1 MLTLIC
7 STDPE
12 VRSTALTDAIRE
24 DIRNGRRC
32 CLLVPEQQAY
42 LSEKQFADTLPPSAG
57 RLFEILSF
65 SRLADNVFRR
75 YGGPAAVP
83 VTSAVRSL
91 LMWDTLRTKAPKLRY
106 FRSSGRRDAT
116 LTARLLTSVGELE
129 SSGIREEA
137 LGVAA
142 ESVPQDSPLR
152 DKLLDLTE
160 LLPAFRERCHRAAGL
175 DPSERL
181 TLLAEKLRAAP
192 LLAGVSVYLDSF
204 TSFTYPEYE
213 ILRELMRGEESVTAA
228 LCLDRPFSKA
238 PHFASVAET
247 AGRLIRIANE
257 TGSPVR
263 QTLLPAR
270 HGGRPRSLERLGDA
284 IWNFS
289 NRSREDGTRD
299 GAVTLTRA
307 ANRYEEAE
315 FCAEKILELVA
326 GGYRFGEI
334 AVLVRDPESVRGILD
349 AALEEH
355 GIPCFFSERVNLS
368 AKPLSRLVLSAVR
381 AAARGFRTQD
391 IITLLKTGLCGTGLR
406 DTALFEE
413 YCETWH
419 ITGRR
424 FLDPVWEMNPD
435 GLTDRMS
442 PRGTEILAA
451 ANRVRE
457 AVMPPLVTLSDALK
471 ASRRISDR
479 CRAVYRYLCD
489 LNISDRLAGQA
500 QKELSLG
507 QIKEAGE
514 TLRLYRFVVGSLGE
528 LTGLLPDAEPDTE
541 EFLSV
546 LTLFFA
552 DADLGSVPN
561 RHDCVII
568 GSAATARFAAV
579 RAVFLPGVCEGEFPR
594 TVADD
599 GILSDRD
606 KETLDTLGVRFDT
619 RQERR
624 SAEELFYVWRAFG
637 LPTEKLFLSVPAT
650 ETDGSALAP
659 SLAFSRTA
667 YLLGLPVTDFAPS
680 HPHVPD
686 GSTVTLSAQP
696 MPEGTVLRLSQ
707 SSIQDFVLCPYRY
720 YATNILRLRGKKDS
734 NVGSSD
740 EGTFLHFVFEQLL
753 RHALGPDGR
762 LHLPDPAELPALTD
776 RIVGTY
782 LSQVCPIPPDR
793 MDARL
798 LHLFARLREH
808 ALLMLRDIVG
818 EVANSRFTP
827 SHFEQTIG
835 GSGTGALPPV
845 TFSLKNGNRVTLAG
859 KIDRVDLWE
868 DGNRVVVR
876 IVDYKAGEH
885 KFSLDEVRTGEDL
898 QLVLY
903 LFAALAPDPARR
915 VPGGAEFLYAAKED
929 RRTEIRRSG
938 FLLDEESVQAAADTS
953 PDARYTKKGQI
964 DRQDTDGIQKLMDDM
979 RAAVCDTAER
989 ILTGEADK
997 TPSEK
1002 ACRFCPVAG
1011 WCDRAVHPKN

>member
-1 MLTLIC
+1 MLTLVC
-7 STDPE
+7 STDAE
-12 VRSTALTDAIRE
+12 SRSTALTDAIRE
-24 DIRNGRRC
+24 DIRAGRRC

-42 LSEKQFADTLPPSAG
+42 LSEKQLADALPPSAG

-65 SRLADNVFRR
+65 SRLADSVFRKH
-75 YGGPAAVP
+75 GGPAP
-83 VTSAVRSL
+83 VQVGNATRSL
-91 LMWDTLRTKAPKLRY
+91 LMWDTLREKAPKLQY
-106 FRSSGRRDAT
+106 FRSSGRRDAA
-116 LTARLLTSVGELE
+116 LTAKLLTAVGELE
-129 SSGIREEA
+129 SNGISEEA
-137 LGVAA
+137 LGSAA
-142 ESVPQDSPLR
+142 ASVPQSSPLR
-152 DKLLDLTE
+152 DKLLDLVE
-160 LLPAFRERCHRAAGL
+160 LLPAFRARCHRAAGL

-213 ILRELMRGEESVTAA
+213 ILRELMRGDGTVTVA
-228 LCLDRPFSKA
+228 LCLDRPVSKA

-247 AGRLIRIANE
+247 AGRLLRIANE
-257 TGSPVR
+257 VGSPVR

-270 HGGRPRSLERLGDA
+270 YGIRPMSLERLRDA
-284 IWNFS
+284 IWDFS
-289 NRSREDGTRD
+289 AKRTADTAQD

-315 FCAEKILELVA
+315 FCAERILGLVA
-326 GGYRFGEI
+326 EGYRFGDI
-334 AVLVRDPESVRGILD
+334 AILVRDPEAVRGILD
-349 AALEEH
+349 AALEER
-355 GIPCFFSERVNLS
+355 GIPCFFSERVELA

-381 AAARGFRTQD
+381 AAARGYRTQD
-391 IITLLKTGLCGTGLR
+391 IITLLKTGLCGTELR

-435 GLTDRMS
+435 GLTDRIS
-442 PRGTEILAA
+442 PRGAEILAA

-457 AVMPPLVTLSDALK
+457 AVMPPLVRLSDALK

-489 LNISDRLAGQA
+489 LSISERLAGQA

-507 QIKEAGE
+507 QLKEAGE

-528 LTGLLPDAEPDTE
+528 LTELLPDAEPDTE

-568 GSAATARFAAV
+568 GSAATARFATV

-594 TVADD
+594 TIADD

-606 KETLDTLGVRFDT
+606 KEALDTLGVRFDT
-619 RQERR
+619 REARQ

-637 LPTEKLFLSVPAT
+637 LPTERLFLSVSAA
-650 ETDGSALAP
+650 ETDGSALTP
-659 SLAFSRTA
+659 SLAFTRTA
-667 YLLGLPVTDFAPS
+667 YLLGLPVADYLPA
-680 HPHVPD
+680 HPRAAD
-686 GSTVTLSAQP
+686 GTSVTLCAQP

-753 RHALGPDGR
+753 RHALRADGR
-762 LHLPDPAELPALTD
+762 LQLPAPAELPALTD

-808 ALLMLRDIVG
+808 ALLMLRDIVD

-835 GSGTGALPPV
+835 GSGAGALPPV
-845 TFSLKNGNRVTLAG
+845 TFMLKNGSRVTLAG

-868 DGNRVVVR
+868 DGDRVVVR

-915 VPGGAEFLYAAKED
+915 VPGGAEFLYAARED
-929 RRTEIRRSG
+929 RHTEIRRSG
-938 FLLDEESVQAAADTS
+938 FLLDEDSVRAAADTS

-964 DRQDTDGIQKLMDDM
+964 DRQDTEGIQKLMDDM
-979 RAAVCDTAER
+979 RAAVCSTAER

-1011 WCDRAVHPKN
+1011 WCDRAVHPKS